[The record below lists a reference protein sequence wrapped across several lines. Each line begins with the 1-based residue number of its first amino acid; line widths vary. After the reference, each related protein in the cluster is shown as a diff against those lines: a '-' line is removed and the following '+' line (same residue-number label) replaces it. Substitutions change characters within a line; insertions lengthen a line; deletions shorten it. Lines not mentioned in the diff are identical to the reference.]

1 MNKAPP
7 RSVQGPVRVGFV
19 GAGNVLPAYLQALDR
34 LAGRGLAE
42 AGPVVARSEGSREA
56 LERLRPGL
64 RAVESLDELLADASV
79 EVVVVL
85 TPPAAHAELAER
97 LLTAGRHVVCEKPL
111 AGDAAGAARLFTMA
125 EDAGLMLLAAPFVH
139 LSPTFRRLWTAVADG
154 EIGRVH
160 AARAH
165 YGNPGSTWARWYHE
179 DPLATLGDVGIYNLK
194 SVAALLGPVREVT
207 AVAATALPE
216 RRAGESGS
224 YAARD
229 PDTWQLV
236 LRHEGGALSSVL
248 ASHATYA
255 YRRPAIELYG
265 TAGTA
270 NLLGDDW
277 DPRGLEIWRED
288 AQAWE
293 LREPDDATWV
303 WTDGLR
309 EAVAALRE
317 GRAPL
322 SNPALDVHLIEVIAA
337 AGESASSGRPV
348 RVESRFEEWT
358 ELRLQ
363 EAAPGHHVHDRTRP
377 ADEQ

>member
-1 MNKAPP
+1 MNTP
-7 RSVQGPVRVGFV
+7 PVRVGFV

-34 LAGRGLAE
+34 LAGRGWAE
-42 AGPVVARSEGSREA
+42 AGPVVARSERSREA
-56 LERLRPGL
+56 LAQLRPGI
-64 RAVESLDELLADASV
+64 RTVDRMDELLEDGDA
-79 EVVVVL
+79 EVVVLL
-85 TPPAAHAELAER
+85 TPPDTHAELAER
-97 LLTAGRHVVCEKPL
+97 LLAAGRHVVCEKPL
-111 AGDAAGAARLFTMA
+111 AGDPATAASLFAMA

-194 SVAALLGPVREVT
+194 SLVALLGPVREVT

-216 RRAGESGS
+216 RRSGEGDS

-277 DPRGLEIWRED
+277 DPRGLEVWREG

-293 LREPDDATWV
+293 LREPDDATWL

-309 EAVAALRE
+309 EAVTALRA

-322 SNPALDVHLIEVIAA
+322 ANPALDVHLIEVIAA
-337 AGESASSGRPV
+337 AGRSAESGGPV
-348 RVESRFEEWT
+348 SVESGFEPWA
-358 ELRLQ
+358 ELRLE
-363 EAAPGHHVHDRTRP
+363 EAAPGRHVHDRTRP

>member
-1 MNKAPP
+1 M
-7 RSVQGPVRVGFV
+7 RVGFV

-34 LAGRGLAE
+34 LAGRGWAE
-42 AGPVVARSEGSREA
+42 AGPGVARSERSREA
-56 LERLRPGL
+56 LAQLRPGI
-64 RAVESLDELLADASV
+64 RAVDRMDELLEDGDV
-79 EVVVVL
+79 EVVVLL
-85 TPPAAHAELAER
+85 TPPDTHAELAER
-97 LLTAGRHVVCEKPL
+97 LLAAGRHVVCEKPL
-111 AGDAAGAARLFTMA
+111 AGDPATAAGLFAMA

-139 LSPTFRRLWTAVADG
+139 LSSTFRRLWTAVADG
-154 EIGRVH
+154 AIGQVH

-165 YGNPGSTWARWYHE
+165 YGNPGSSWARWYHE

-194 SVAALLGPVREVT
+194 SLAALLGPVREVT

-216 RRAGESGS
+216 RHAGEEDS
-224 YAARD
+224 YSPSD

-277 DPRGLEIWRED
+277 DPRGLEVWREG

-293 LREPDDATWV
+293 LREPDDATWL

-309 EAVAALRE
+309 EAVAALRA

-322 SNPALDVHLIEVIAA
+322 ANPALDVHLIETIAA
-337 AGESASSGRPV
+337 AGASAESGGPV
-348 RVESRFEEWT
+348 TVESGFEPWT
-358 ELRLQ
+358 ELRLA
-363 EAAPGHHVHDRTRP
+363 EAPPGHHVHDRTRP